1 MSCHT
6 KPLIDL
12 IQCFLSKLIAWA
24 YQMSPFDDYFR
35 LLQLS
40 CTVYHNQ
47 QVCGDW
53 TLTEHRL
60 GQTCFHLVTFGQ
72 CTLEVNNRSQVLEA
86 GDIVLFPR
94 ELPHRLRP
102 VKPASGVMQQRP
114 VTEARLPGST
124 GLLCAEIQFEHAAS
138 TTLLDIMPDYLII
151 RADSAEAGD
160 VRPLLTELM
169 RHSLTSGPGG
179 AVVVDRLGEVV
190 FMLMVRQAVA
200 HTEADVFAA
209 YLHPV
214 LGPALDAFH
223 QSPDQAWTLAQI
235 AAQVH
240 VSRASFARLFKVVSG
255 KTWNEYQRW
264 WRMQLAWVL
273 LKGGESVL
281 SAALSVGYQSEAA
294 FSRAFKMQFAMNAGQ
309 VRRSRGG

>member
-1 MSCHT
+1 
-6 KPLIDL
+6 
-12 IQCFLSKLIAWA
+12 
-24 YQMSPFDDYFR
+24 MSPFDDYFR

-47 QVCGDW
+47 QICGDW
-53 TLTEHRL
+53 TLTEHRV

-72 CTLEVNNRSQVLEA
+72 CRLEVNDKREVLES

-102 VKPASGVMQQRP
+102 ASPQVGAVQQQP
-114 VTEARLPGST
+114 VTHPRLAGST
-124 GLLCAEIQFEHAAS
+124 GLLCAEILFEHAAS
-138 TTLLDIMPDYLII
+138 ATLLDTMADYVII
-151 RADSAEAGD
+151 RADSTEAAD
-160 VRPLLTELM
+160 VKPVLTELI

-179 AVVVDRLGEVV
+179 AVVVDRLAEVV
-190 FMLMVRQAVA
+190 FMLMVRQALEQ
-200 HTEADVFAA
+200 TDADVFAA

-214 LGPALDAFH
+214 LGPALLAFH
-223 QSPDQAWTLAQI
+223 QSPEQPWTLAQI
-235 AAQVH
+235 AGQAH
-240 VSRASFARLFKVVSG
+240 ISRASYARLFKRVSG

-273 LKGGESVL
+273 LNQGESVL

-294 FSRAFKMQFAMNAGQ
+294 FSRAFKHQFSINAGQ
-309 VRRSRGG
+309 VRRKNAVRMPV

>member
-1 MSCHT
+1 
-6 KPLIDL
+6 
-12 IQCFLSKLIAWA
+12 
-24 YQMSPFDDYFR
+24 MSPFDDYFR

-40 CTVYHNQ
+40 CGVYHNQ

-72 CTLEVNNRSQVLEA
+72 CFLDVNGMQEILEA

-102 VKPASGVMQQRP
+102 VKLSAAAMQQQP
-114 VTEARLPGST
+114 VTRARLPDST

-138 TTLLDIMPDYLII
+138 TTLLDTMPDYLII
-151 RADSAEAGD
+151 RADSSEATD
-160 VRPLLTELM
+160 VRPVLTELM
-169 RHSLTSGPGG
+169 RHSLVSGPGG
-179 AVVVDRLGEVV
+179 AVIVDRLGEVV
-190 FMLMVRQAVA
+190 FMLLVRQALVQ
-200 HTEADVFAA
+200 TQADVFAA

-214 LGPALDAFH
+214 LGPALFAFH
-223 QSPDQAWTLAQI
+223 QSPDQAWTLAEI
-235 AAQVH
+235 AAQAH
-240 VSRASFARLFKVVSG
+240 VSRASYARLFKRVSG

-273 LKGGESVL
+273 LRKGDSVL
-281 SAALSVGYQSEAA
+281 ASALSVGYQSEAA
-294 FSRAFKMQFAMNAGQ
+294 FSRAFKHQFSMSAGE
-309 VRRSRGG
+309 VRRSGK

>member
-1 MSCHT
+1 
-6 KPLIDL
+6 
-12 IQCFLSKLIAWA
+12 
-24 YQMSPFDDYFR
+24 MSPFDDFFR
-35 LLQLS
+35 LLQLC

-53 TLTEHRL
+53 TLTEHRV

-72 CTLEVNNRSQVLEA
+72 CRLEVGNRQEVLDT

-94 ELPHRLRP
+94 EVPHRLRP
-102 VKPASGVMQQRP
+102 VKPAPGKMQREP
-114 VTEARLPGST
+114 VTGPRLPGGT

-138 TTLLDIMPDYLII
+138 TTLLDTMPDYLII
-151 RADSAEAGD
+151 RADSLEAED
-160 VRPLLTELM
+160 VRPILTELM

-190 FMLMVRQAVA
+190 FMLMVRQAVEQA
-200 HTEADVFAA
+200 RSEVFAA

-214 LGPALDAFH
+214 LGPALVAFH
-223 QSPDQAWTLAQI
+223 EAPDQPWTLAEI
-235 AAQVH
+235 ASQAH
-240 VSRASFARLFKVVSG
+240 VSRASYARLFKRISG

-264 WRMQLAWVL
+264 WRMQLAWGL
-273 LKGGESVL
+273 LVRGESVF

-294 FSRAFKMQFAMNAGQ
+294 FSRAFKQQFSMNAGE
-309 VRRSRGG
+309 VRRSKKQRSVNSLFLEADV